1 MDIDSVNDI
10 NTKQLKLERIIL
22 SKDFPIPT
30 NDLDVKIMLRDL
42 CEPIIYFGESSGD
55 RRERLRKIVEKSILN
70 GELVRLP
77 NSNINSSNYKSLN
90 TIENLSNNKEN
101 NINEKLLTI
110 NGTVI
115 DPNKDEFFIESSFP
129 NELVNF
135 RNKSFDYSIC
145 QSEER
150 IRKEKDQLQKTNNRI
165 EEFISYSKNAS
176 SFKQYE
182 YRASEYVDERGTK
195 GFDTDS
201 SDSFI
206 AIAGV
211 SSQCNIYKI
220 EQNNNMTLENIENNE
235 YLDFLSDNMVP
246 VSCLIGHKEKIN
258 SIKYNRSTSFTTCY
272 APHIATAS
280 DDNTIKLWSFDPQVS
295 FQKSTTL
302 KGHKD
307 KVNDIDFAKINYYL
321 GSVSNDQTFKLW
333 DLSTK
338 TNILSQDGHIA
349 PINCL
354 SFQAD
359 GALCATGDNS
369 GIGFIW
375 DLRTGRRILVIDGH
389 TSKITCMNFNP
400 NSYQLATGGDDNTL
414 RIWDLRK
421 NGKMNII
428 PAHMNTVKSIYFNND
443 LMLTAGFDGLIKLWS
458 SRDYSIINEIKV
470 DDNKVNCVKMT
481 KNNKYIL
488 ASCNNKTLK
497 MFKQS
502 NN

>member
-1 MDIDSVNDI
+1 MEIDSVNDI
-10 NTKQLKLERIIL
+10 NSKQLKLERIIL
-22 SKDFPIPT
+22 SKNFPIPT

-42 CEPIIYFGESSGD
+42 CEPIIYFGETSGD
-55 RRERLRKIVEKSILN
+55 RRERLRKTVEKSILN

-77 NSNINSSNYKSLN
+77 NSNINSSNYKSLSN
-90 TIENLSNNKEN
+90 LDNLSNNKEN
-101 NINEKLLTI
+101 STNEKLITI
-110 NGTVI
+110 NGTLI
-115 DPNKDEFFIESSFP
+115 DPTKEEFYIESSFP
-129 NELVNF
+129 NDLINF
-135 RNKSFDYSIC
+135 RKKSLNYSII
-145 QSEER
+145 QSEQR
-150 IRKEKDQLQKTNNRI
+150 ILKEKEQLQNNNNRI
-165 EEFISYSKNAS
+165 EEFISYTKNINS
-176 SFKQYE
+176 IKKYE
-182 YRASEYVDERGTK
+182 YRSTEYVDERGTK
-195 GFDTDS
+195 GFDIDS

-220 EQNNNMTLENIENNE
+220 EQNNNMTIENFENNE
-235 YLDFLSDNMVP
+235 YLDFLSDTV
-246 VSCLIGHKEKIN
+246 VLASCLIGHNEKIN
-258 SIKYNRSTSFTTCY
+258 SIKFNKSTSFSTHY
-272 APHIATAS
+272 APHLATAS
-280 DDNTIKLWSFDPQVS
+280 DDNTIKLWSFDPQIS
-295 FQKSTTL
+295 YQKSTSL

-307 KVNDIDFAKINYYL
+307 KVNDIDFAKVNYYL
-321 GSVSNDQTFKLW
+321 GSVSNDQTFKIW
-333 DLSTK
+333 DLATK
-338 TNILSQDGHIA
+338 INILSQDGHVA

-375 DLRTGRRILVIDGH
+375 DLRTGRRIMVIDGH
-389 TSKITCMNFNP
+389 TSKITCMNFNS

-428 PAHMNTVKSIYFNND
+428 PAHMNTVKSVYFNND

-458 SRDYSIINEIKV
+458 SRDYSLIREMKL
-470 DDNKVNCVKMT
+470 DDNRVNCVKMT

-497 MFKQS
+497 MFKQI
-502 NN
+502 N